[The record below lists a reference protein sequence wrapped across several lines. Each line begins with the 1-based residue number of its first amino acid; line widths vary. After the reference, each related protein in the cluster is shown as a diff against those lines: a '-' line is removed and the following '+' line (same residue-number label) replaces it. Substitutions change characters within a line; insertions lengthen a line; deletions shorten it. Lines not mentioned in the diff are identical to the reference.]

1 MEANSPRQ
9 GGGRVWLS
17 IRKRGFPER
26 NVFVRSARNRDELNE
41 EHGKILVSEEEGS
54 QYPYEQHFHD
64 VSGLITDV
72 KVRKTW
78 IKKKDGTTV
87 PNDNIEVYMTSGGT
101 ELVVNMS
108 FDSLRGK
115 SFAKKFR
122 NIDLSRKVTLDIID
136 FTNSK
141 GEKIEGLKVLNHYG
155 EEKDPVDAYY
165 GEHNLAQPVEEE
177 QRDGTYKLSYVKTN
191 NDLFRKLLDDIMFE
205 FKHGAETDNV
215 HPSEKAPPPATNAYN
230 RDNHRDT
237 QRSDDRRS
245 EPAREERRDE
255 RRDDRRS
262 EPAREERRDER
273 RDDRRDDRRE
283 ETSRQSDR
291 REPAR
296 EERRDERRDD
306 RGDDRRE
313 RTDDRRREEPRDDRR
328 GTPREEYSDPVIDTR
343 ERETR
348 TRTSSGA
355 PDSNYNPSITRD
367 RVNDKP
373 ADSAGKYDD
382 VPF

>member
-26 NVFVRSARNRDELNE
+26 NVFVRSARNKDELNE
-41 EHGKILVSEEEGS
+41 DWGKIIVSEEEGS

-64 VSGLITDV
+64 VTGIITDV
-72 KVRKTW
+72 KIRKTW

-87 PNDNIEVYMTSGGT
+87 PNDNIEVYMTSAGT
-101 ELVVNMS
+101 EVVVNMS

-136 FTNSK
+136 FTNPK
-141 GEKIEGLKVLNHYG
+141 GEKIEGLTVLNHYG
-155 EEKDPVDAYY
+155 EEKEQVKAYY
-165 GEHNLAQPVEEE
+165 DESNLAPPVEEE
-177 QRDGTYKLSYVKTN
+177 QRDGGYKMNYTKTN
-191 NDLFRKLLDDIMFE
+191 NDLFRKLMDDIMFE

-230 RDNHRDT
+230 RDNHRDAP
-237 QRSDDRRS
+237 RNDDRRS
-245 EPAREERRDE
+245 EPA
-255 RRDDRRS
+255 
-262 EPAREERRDER
+262 RDER
-273 RDDRRDDRRE
+273 RDDRRDDRRDE
-283 ETSRQSDR
+283 RRDEPRRDEPRRDDR
-291 REPAR
+291 RDDSAYSRDNGRSGRDEPRR
-296 EERRDERRDD
+296 EERRDD
-306 RGDDRRE
+306 RSDDRRE
-313 RTDDRRREEPRDDRR
+313 RTDDRRRDDRGDDSR
-328 GTPREEYSDPVIDTR
+328 GTPREEYSRTEPVIDTR

-348 TRTSSGA
+348 TRTSSAA
-355 PDSNYNPSITRD
+355 PDSNYNPAITRE
-367 RVNDKP
+367 RANDKP
-373 ADSAGKYDD
+373 ADSAGRYDD

>member
-26 NVFVRSARNRDELNE
+26 NVFVRSARNKDELNE
-41 EHGKILVSEEEGS
+41 DWGKIIVSEEEGS

-64 VSGLITDV
+64 VTGIITDV
-72 KVRKTW
+72 KIRKTW

-87 PNDNIEVYMTSGGT
+87 PNDNIEVYMTSAGT
-101 ELVVNMS
+101 EVVVNMS

-136 FTNSK
+136 FTNPK
-141 GEKIEGLKVLNHYG
+141 GEKIEGLTVLNHYG
-155 EEKDPVDAYY
+155 EEKEQVKAYY
-165 GEHNLAQPVEEE
+165 DEQNLAPPVEEE
-177 QRDGTYKLSYVKTN
+177 QRDGRYKMNYTKTN
-191 NDLFRKLLDDIMFE
+191 NDLFRKFMDDIMFE

-230 RDNHRDT
+230 RDNHRDAT
-237 QRSDDRRS
+237 RSDDRRS
-245 EPAREERRDE
+245 ETA
-255 RRDDRRS
+255 
-262 EPAREERRDER
+262 RDER

-291 REPAR
+291 RELA
-296 EERRDERRDD
+296 RDERRDD
-306 RGDDRRE
+306 RRDDSAYSRDNGRSGRDE
-313 RTDDRRREEPRDDRR
+313 PRREERRDDRGDDRR
-328 GTPREEYSDPVIDTR
+328 GTPREEYSNTEPVIDTR

-348 TRTSSGA
+348 TRTSSA
-355 PDSNYNPSITRD
+355 ATDSNYNPAITRE
-367 RVNDKP
+367 RANDKP
-373 ADSAGKYDD
+373 ADNAGRYDD

>member
-26 NVFVRSARNRDELNE
+26 NVFVRSARNKDELNE
-41 EHGKILVSEEEGS
+41 DWGKIIVSEEEGS

-64 VSGLITDV
+64 VTGIITDV
-72 KVRKTW
+72 KIRKTW

-87 PNDNIEVYMTSGGT
+87 PNDNIEVYMTSAGT
-101 ELVVNMS
+101 EVVVNMS

-136 FTNSK
+136 FTNPK
-141 GEKIEGLKVLNHYG
+141 GEKIEGLTVLNHYG
-155 EEKDPVDAYY
+155 EEKEQVKAYY
-165 GEHNLAQPVEEE
+165 DESNLAPPVEEE
-177 QRDGTYKLSYVKTN
+177 QRDGGYKMNYTKTN
-191 NDLFRKLLDDIMFE
+191 NDLFRKLMDDIMFE

-230 RDNHRDT
+230 RDNHRDAPKN
-237 QRSDDRRS
+237 DDRRS
-245 EPAREERRDE
+245 EPARE
-255 RRDDRRS
+255 
-262 EPAREERRDER
+262 ER

-296 EERRDERRDD
+296 DERRDEPRRDD
-306 RGDDRRE
+306 RRDDGYSRDNGRSG
-313 RTDDRRREEPRDDRR
+313 RDEPRPSGLAYRSGGAGR
-328 GTPREEYSDPVIDTR
+328 LGTSQLARLRQGQWSPRSP
-343 ERETR
+343 
-348 TRTSSGA
+348 A
-355 PDSNYNPSITRD
+355 PPSKPPWCLTTAGGLLLPD
-367 RVNDKP
+367 RVGP
-373 ADSAGKYDD
+373 ARQRSCPSLYIHTCMYAIP
-382 VPF
+382 VLS